1 MKIAIPQLILGSL
14 AAGLIGSI
22 IHLLLG
28 GKILRLV
35 FSLVFSWIGF
45 WVGHSIANRYRL
57 FYFRYGTINFGIAA
71 ISAVALGLFGFWIA
85 GENKKDKEDIEK

>member
-1 MKIAIPQLILGSL
+1 MNIAIPQLVFGSL

-28 GKILRLV
+28 GKPLRLI

-45 WVGHSIANRYRL
+45 WAGHAIANRYSL
-57 FYFRYGTINFGIAA
+57 FYLRFGTVNFGIAA
-71 ISAVALGLFGFWIA
+71 LGAFVIGLFGFWIT
-85 GENKKDKEDIEK
+85 GENKMDKDDIDR